1 MNLLYANDQAGT
13 YPQGSW
19 YTASTDLPA
28 PRAPLRGETRTQVC
42 IIGAGYTGLSA
53 ALHLAQAGIDVVVL
67 EAHRA
72 GFGASGR
79 NGGQVGVGWNMDQIT
94 LEARLGAD
102 TARLLWEMSVEA
114 ARMTQ
119 DLAGDE
125 YRAGLVHTDWTKADL
140 RDSHAYA
147 DHMQETYGA
156 ESLMPLD
163 RAALEGYVRS
173 PRYKG
178 GVFTALGGHLH
189 PLRYA
194 LTLAAKAENA
204 GAVIYEES
212 PVHNVKIGPQP
223 IVQTDKGRVI
233 AQEVILAG
241 NGYLGGLN
249 RKVAARVMPINN
261 YMVATEPLPDPEA
274 VLPQNVAVADSK
286 FVVNYFRRTEDN
298 RLLFGGGESYGYRFP
313 DDIAAKVLRPL
324 EQVFPQLKGIPI
336 SHAWGGTLAITMSRL
351 PYFARPEPHLWS
363 ASGYSGHGVAMAGFA
378 GKVLADA
385 IAGRMDRWDVLSALP
400 MMRFPGGPAFKSP
413 LLKLAMTWYALRD
426 RMGV

>member
-1 MNLLYANDQAGT
+1 MNLLYANDRAGV

-28 PRAPLRGETRTQVC
+28 PRTPVRGETRAQVC
-42 IIGAGYTGLSA
+42 IVGAGYTGLSA
-53 ALHLAQAGIDVVVL
+53 ALHLAQAGIDVIVL

-79 NGGQVGVGWNMDQIT
+79 NGGQVGLGWNVDQMA
-94 LEARLGAD
+94 LEDRLGAD
-102 TARLLWEMSVEA
+102 TARLLWDMSLEA
-114 ARMTQ
+114 VGLTR
-119 DLAGDE
+119 DLAGEDF
-125 YRAGLVHTDWTKADL
+125 RPGLLHTDWTRSDL
-140 RDSHAYA
+140 RDSHALA
-147 DHMQETYGA
+147 AHMQKVYGKET
-156 ESLMPLD
+156 MVPLD
-163 RAALEGYVRS
+163 RKALEAYVRS

-178 GVFTALGGHLH
+178 GVFMPQGGHLH

-194 LTLAAKAENA
+194 LRLAAQAEAA
-204 GAVIYEES
+204 GAVIFEES
-212 PVHNVKIGPQP
+212 PVHHIKIGPQP

-233 AQEVILAG
+233 AQEVLLAG

-249 RKVAARVMPINN
+249 RKVASRVMPINN
-261 YMVATEPLPDPEA
+261 YVVATDPLPDPEA
-274 VLPQNVAVADSK
+274 ILPSDVAVADSK

-313 DDIAAKVLRPL
+313 EDIAAKVRRPL

-336 SHAWGGTLAITMSRL
+336 SHAWGGTLAITMTRL

-363 ASGYSGHGVAMAGFA
+363 ASGYSGHGVAMATFA
-378 GKVLADA
+378 GRVLADA
-385 IAGRMDRWDVLSALP
+385 IAGRMNQWDVLAGLP

-426 RMGV
+426 RLGV